1 VINRDFRDGKNVLV
15 IIDKQHLILAKHID
29 NKLIDKADGKEYKI
43 TDKTDIIGNVYA
55 KLVIL
60 D

>member
-15 IIDKQHLILAKHID
+15 IIDKQHLILAKHTD